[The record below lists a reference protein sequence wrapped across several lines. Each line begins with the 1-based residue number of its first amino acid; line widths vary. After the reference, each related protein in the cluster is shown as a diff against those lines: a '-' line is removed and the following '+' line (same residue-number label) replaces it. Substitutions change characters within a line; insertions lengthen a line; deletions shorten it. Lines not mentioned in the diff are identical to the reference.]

1 MEAERWPWGCFPGIG
16 NATGEEFLAAWAVMD
31 PVHVVVLAAGKVD
44 ERHTPVEVAWSV
56 YLCCTIPFTPSSIA
70 QTDSRVL
77 QSPQSPQGP
86 TMFSSRRCMIHHID
100 GMAGGETFGGVLQ
113 KQIRVAART
122 FRSADSKDA
131 YHVVIGAHQM
141 NPRVM

>member
-1 MEAERWPWGCFPGIG
+1 MAAERWPRGGFSGIR
-16 NATGEEFLAAWAVMD
+16 NAAGEEFLAAWAVMD
-31 PVHVVVLAAGKVD
+31 PVHVVALAVGKVD
-44 ERHTPVEVAWSV
+44 ECHTPVEVAWSV

-77 QSPQSPQGP
+77 QSPQSPQKP
-86 TMFSSRRCMIHHID
+86 TMFSSRRCMILI